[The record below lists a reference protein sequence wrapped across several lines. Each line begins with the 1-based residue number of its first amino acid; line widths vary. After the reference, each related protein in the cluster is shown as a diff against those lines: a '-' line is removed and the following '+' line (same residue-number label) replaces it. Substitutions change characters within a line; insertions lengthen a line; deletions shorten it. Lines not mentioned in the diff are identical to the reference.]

1 VCDFFER
8 SENMSDEHF
17 AIRAARWL
25 GQITVGVWALGAT
38 LYSLLLSVAVGVA
51 VGAGWVCS
59 CGG

>member
-25 GQITVGVWALGAT
+25 GQITVGVWAAGAT
-38 LYSLLLSVAVGVA
+38 LYAIAMTIGAL
-51 VGAGWVCS
+51 AGWFCS